1 MLEVWQRR
9 PYVGFPTSTLMHLLT
24 SSGRS
29 PTLICWPGSG
39 ISQCVNILFIGD
51 IVGKPGRH
59 AVVALL
65 PKLKREYQLD
75 CVIANGENIA
85 HGAGVT
91 TATANELLAAGVD
104 VITTGDHV
112 WDQKGFEQEIDN
124 LPQVV
129 RPLNVA
135 PAAPGRGSVVI
146 NIGDKARVGVMNL
159 LGRVYMPNNDCPF
172 RAAQAEVAKLRR
184 QTTIIIVDLHAEA
197 TSEKVAMGRYLDG
210 QVSLVVGTH
219 THVQTADEQIL
230 PKGTAYLSDAG
241 MCGPHDSVLGRD
253 VGAVIR
259 RFVSGLPQRLEV
271 ATDKIEL
278 CGVVVEVDDGTGLA
292 RKIVRVRVPC

>member
-1 MLEVWQRR
+1 M
-9 PYVGFPTSTLMHLLT
+9 
-24 SSGRS
+24 
-29 PTLICWPGSG
+29 
-39 ISQCVNILFIGD
+39 NILFIGD
-51 IVGKPGRH
+51 IVGKPGRQ
-59 AVVALL
+59 AVAALL
-65 PKLKREYQLD
+65 PKLKRQYHLD

-91 TATANELLAAGVD
+91 TATVKELLAAGVD
-104 VITTGDHV
+104 IITTGDHV
-112 WDQKGFEQEIDN
+112 WDQKGFEQEIDS

-146 NIGDKARVGVMNL
+146 NIGEKARVGVLNL
-159 LGRVYMPNNDCPF
+159 LGRVYVPATSDCPF
-172 RAAQAEVAKLRR
+172 RAAKSEVAKLRR
-184 QTTIIIVDLHAEA
+184 QTNVIIVDIHAEA

-230 PKGTAYLSDAG
+230 PNGTAYLSDAG

-253 VGAVIR
+253 VNAVIQ
-259 RFVSGLPQRLEV
+259 RFVSGMPQRLEV

-278 CGVVVEVDDGTGLA
+278 CGVVVEVDEASGLA
-292 RKIVRVRVPC
+292 QKIERVRLPFTP